1 MDAIRELRE
10 LSEYHAMPDLYAR
23 YAQGGGGSSGGSGE
37 GDGEAQQLLPGID
50 FGSAAF
56 AGHVLVP
63 ETSWTARDDAAR
75 EVELQNIVAAS
86 SSVSLDPNVEEEE
99 ALQSV

>member
-1 MDAIRELRE
+1 MRLDG
-10 LSEYHAMPDLYAR
+10 AR
-23 YAQGGGGSSGGSGE
+23 GARWAAATAASFLP
-37 GDGEAQQLLPGID
+37 GEAQQLLPGID